1 MSIIDILIGIPL
13 LWAMVKGF
21 KNGFIFEVAT
31 LIALVFGI
39 YGAIH
44 FSDFTAQFI
53 RDRFNYDSEYMGYI
67 SFGITFIVIVFLVHI
82 VGKLLNSL
90 VEAISLGMINRVLG
104 SIFGLIRGILIIG
117 IIVYFVDYLDRKFEF
132 ISDEK
137 KEASML
143 YKPMTVVS
151 ETMFEWFNSDFAE
164 AKAKVQKKLKEKIPP
179 TSEKGN
185 ATEQA

>member
-31 LIALVFGI
+31 LIALILGI

-67 SFGITFIVIVFLVHI
+67 SFGITFVVIVIVVNI
-82 VGKLLNSL
+82 IGKLLNSFI
-90 VEAISLGMINRVLG
+90 EAIALGMFNRILG
-104 SIFGLIRGILIIG
+104 LFFGLLKGILIIG
-117 IIVYFVDYLDRKFEF
+117 VIFYFVNYLDAKFKF
-132 ISDEK
+132 ISDERK
-137 KEASML
+137 ADSIL
-143 YKPMTVVS
+143 YKPITYVS
-151 ETMFEWFNSDFAE
+151 DTIFELFNSDFSE
-164 AKAKVQKKLKEKIPP
+164 TKDKIKEKVKKELPL
-179 TSEKGN
+179 EV
-185 ATEQA
+185 